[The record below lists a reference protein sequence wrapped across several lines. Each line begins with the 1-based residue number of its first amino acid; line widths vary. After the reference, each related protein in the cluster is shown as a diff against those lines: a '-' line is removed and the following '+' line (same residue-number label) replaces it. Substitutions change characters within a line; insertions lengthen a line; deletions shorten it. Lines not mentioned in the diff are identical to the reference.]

1 MSNPAKV
8 YVVAGL
14 TMVALLLLYYLPE
27 IKVGGTPLRK
37 VDLLADIDPQNSL
50 PDDSAAEEAP
60 DTLAHAIKKTAKDAW
75 KDVWPKGVEP
85 ILDFGTENGCGMGRF
100 YAALSQA
107 GKMNRPV
114 RIAYLSDSFVEG
126 DIMLLDLRRRL
137 QERFGDGGLGWMRCR
152 TYFDE
157 GTYAASLSSS
167 GFEPRHI
174 MKPKSFSMGAYIL
187 PQGYCEINGSA
198 RVDVSS
204 AAGGYSGK
212 WSRAIAWGY
221 TEAGASVRAAG
232 KTVNWKG
239 SKSIQSAS
247 FSIQNG
253 RKFSMSVSGQAKM
266 FGVSLENAHGIVV
279 DNFGMRGSSGL
290 TLAQMSKSLSDEFAR
305 KHPYDLVVVHFGL
318 NAIAQASGN
327 KACSAYVAAM
337 KKSIAFIKKLYP
349 HSAVLVVSASDMA
362 SRNASTGVVQT
373 KPLVPALVRHQEKMA
388 ADMEVGFIN
397 LYNMMGGRNSV
408 VKMVERHLAE
418 KDYIHL
424 NRRGGEVVAKA
435 FAQSVVAGYENYQ
448 RKKAAGY

>member
-27 IKVGGTPLRK
+27 IKVGDTPLRK
-37 VDLLADIDPQNSL
+37 VDLLADIDPRNTL
-50 PDDSAAEEAP
+50 PDDTVAGKAP
-60 DTLAHAIKKTAKDAW
+60 DTLAHAVKNTEKGAW
-75 KDVWPKGVEP
+75 EYSWPKGVEP
-85 ILDFGTENGCGMGRF
+85 ILDFGTENGSGMDRF
-100 YAALSQA
+100 YAALAQA
-107 GKMNRPV
+107 GKVNRPV

-157 GTYAASLSSS
+157 GTYAASLVSS

-174 MKPKSFSMGAYIL
+174 MKPKSLSMGEYIL
-187 PQGYCEINGSA
+187 PQGYCEVNGSA
-198 RVDVSS
+198 SITVS
-204 AAGGYSGK
+204 AIAGGFSGT
-212 WSRAIAWGY
+212 WSRVTAWGY
-221 TEAGASVRAAG
+221 TEAGASVSAAG
-232 KTVNWKG
+232 KTVHWKG

-247 FSIQNG
+247 FTAQNS
-253 RKFSMSVSGQAKM
+253 RKFSMSVSGRAKM

-290 TLAQMSKSLSDEFAR
+290 TLAQMSKRLSEEFAR
-305 KHPYDLVVVHFGL
+305 EHPYDLVVVHFGL
-318 NAIAQASGN
+318 NAISQASGE
-327 KACSAYVAAM
+327 KVCSAYVAEM
-337 KKSIAFIKKLYP
+337 KKSIAYVKRLYP

-373 KPLVPALVRHQEKMA
+373 MAVVPTLVRHQEKMA
-388 ADMEVGFIN
+388 ADMEVGFVN

-418 KDYIHL
+418 KDYTHL

-435 FAQSVVAGYENYQ
+435 FAQSVIAGYKNYQ
-448 RKKAAGY
+448 RKKAEGY